1 MRKDIFNILNMSGNK
16 NGQDEIDERSKLIRT
31 EEGEVILTNKGMLTK
46 KESLADRLKAAKT
59 LK

>member
-1 MRKDIFNILNMSGNK
+1 MRKDIFNILNMSSNK